1 MTSPVQT
8 PEILA
13 DIATSPV
20 LGVRVHHVTMPQA
33 VRAVRRMVA
42 AGGAHQIVTANGVML
57 VRAARDEQVR
67 RVLSNAALVIAD
79 GAGVVLAAR
88 ILGRPVFAR
97 VPGVELV
104 QELCARAAVEKWR
117 VFLLGAAPGV
127 AADAADVL
135 RQRYPGLQVAGVIH
149 GYFADDSTVIREIRQ
164 AKPDLMFVAL
174 GFPRQDLWIASH
186 RDRLGVPVC
195 IGVGG
200 TLDVL
205 AGRVRRAPRLIRQI
219 GLEWAFRLIQEPR
232 RWRVVISLPLL
243 VALAVKERV
252 KERWKGRR

>member
-1 MTSPVQT
+1 
-8 PEILA
+8 
-13 DIATSPV
+13 
-20 LGVRVHHVTMPQA
+20 
-33 VRAVRRMVA
+33 
-42 AGGAHQIVTANGVML
+42 ML

-67 RVLSNAALVIAD
+67 RALSNAALVIAD

-104 QELCARAAVEKWR
+104 QELCARAAIEKWR

-149 GYFADDSTVIREIRQ
+149 GYFADDSTVIKEIRQ

-205 AGRVRRAPRLIRQI
+205 AGRGRRAPRLIPQNR
-219 GLEWAFRLIQEPR
+219 LEWGFRLIQEAR
-232 RWRVVISLPLL
+232 RGGGGISLPLL
-243 VALAVKERV
+243 VAPALQG
-252 KERWKGRR
+252 KGKK

>member
-1 MTSPVQT
+1 
-8 PEILA
+8 
-13 DIATSPV
+13 
-20 LGVRVHHVTMPQA
+20 
-33 VRAVRRMVA
+33 
-42 AGGAHQIVTANGVML
+42 
-57 VRAARDEQVR
+57 
-67 RVLSNAALVIAD
+67 
-79 GAGVVLAAR
+79 
-88 ILGRPVFAR
+88 
-97 VPGVELV
+97 
-104 QELCARAAVEKWR
+104 
-117 VFLLGAAPGV
+117 
-127 AADAADVL
+127 
-135 RQRYPGLQVAGVIH
+135 
-149 GYFADDSTVIREIRQ
+149 
-164 AKPDLMFVAL
+164 MFVAL

-252 KERWKGRR
+252 KERWERKR

>member
-1 MTSPVQT
+1 PHCPRVEGPGRVTSTVQT

-13 DIATSPV
+13 DIAASPV

-33 VRAVRRMVA
+33 VQAVRRMLA

-67 RVLSNAALVIAD
+67 RALSNAALVIAD

-104 QELCARAAVEKWR
+104 
-117 VFLLGAAPGV
+117 
-127 AADAADVL
+127 
-135 RQRYPGLQVAGVIH
+135 
-149 GYFADDSTVIREIRQ
+149 
-164 AKPDLMFVAL
+164 
-174 GFPRQDLWIASH
+174 
-186 RDRLGVPVC
+186 
-195 IGVGG
+195 GG

-205 AGRVRRAPRLIRQI
+205 AGRVRRAPRLIQQI
-219 GLEWAFRLIQEPR
+219 GLGWAFRLIQEPR

-243 VALAVKERV
+243 VALALKERV
-252 KERWKGRR
+252 KERWTRRR